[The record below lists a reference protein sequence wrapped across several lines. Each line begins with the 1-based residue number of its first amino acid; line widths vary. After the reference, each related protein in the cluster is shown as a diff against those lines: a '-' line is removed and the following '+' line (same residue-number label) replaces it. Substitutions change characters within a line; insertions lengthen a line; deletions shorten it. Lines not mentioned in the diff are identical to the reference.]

1 MKQVELEKKLI
12 AVARANPPSD
22 HVPPGFSKRVMALI
36 SARPVSDLWAVWA
49 RGLWYAAAPCVAIMI
64 MFSAWAFFHA
74 PQHNNQTQAPS
85 IDLAQ
90 QLDNTLLAAV
100 DQNNQTSDSGW

>member
-1 MKQVELEKKLI
+1 MSRMNLVDLEKKLI

-22 HVPPGFSKRVMALI
+22 RVPPTFEKRIMALI
-36 SARPVSDLWAVWA
+36 MGRPVNDLWAAWA
-49 RGLWYAAAPCVAIMI
+49 RGLWYAAAPCVAIMLL
-64 MFSAWAFFHA
+64 FSAWAFVQS
-74 PQHNNQTQAPS
+74 PKQNQSPT

-100 DQNNQTSDSGW
+100 DQNNDSSR

>member
-1 MKQVELEKKLI
+1 MKLVDLEQKLI

-22 HVPPGFSKRVMALI
+22 RVPLNFEKRILALI
-36 SARPVSDLWAVWA
+36 AGRPVHDLWAVWA
-49 RGLWYAAAPCVAIMI
+49 KALWYAAGPCVAIMLL
-64 MFSAWAFFHA
+64 FSGWAFVESSK
-74 PQHNNQTQAPS
+74 QNQNPA

-100 DQNNQTSDSGW
+100 DQSNDSNR

>member
-1 MKQVELEKKLI
+1 MKLDELEKKLI

-22 HVPPGFSKRVMALI
+22 RVPPSFEKRVMALI
-36 SARPVSDLWAVWA
+36 SARPIYDLWAAWA
-49 RGLWYAAAPCVAIMI
+49 KGLWYAAAPCVAVMLL
-64 MFSAWAFFHA
+64 FTAFAFFQSPH
-74 PQHNNQTQAPS
+74 QTPS

-100 DQNNQTSDSGW
+100 DQNNDSSW

>member
-1 MKQVELEKKLI
+1 MSCMKLADLEKKLI

-22 HVPPGFSKRVMALI
+22 HVPLNFEKRIMALI
-36 SARPVSDLWAVWA
+36 AGRPVHDLWAAWA

-64 MFSAWAFFHA
+64 LFSAWAFVESSK
-74 PQHNNQTQAPS
+74 NNQTPTV
-85 IDLAQ
+85 DLAQ

-100 DQNNQTSDSGW
+100 DQSNDSNR

>member
-1 MKQVELEKKLI
+1 MKLVELEKKLI

-22 HVPPGFSKRVMALI
+22 HVPVAFEKRIMALI
-36 SARPVSDLWAVWA
+36 SARPVYDLWAAWA
-49 RGLWYAAAPCVAIMI
+49 KSLWYAAAPCVGIMLLL
-64 MFSAWAFFHA
+64 SAWTFFRPVH
-74 PQHNNQTQAPS
+74 QDPS

-100 DQNNQTSDSGW
+100 DQNNDSTW

>member
-1 MKQVELEKKLI
+1 MNLAELQKKLI

-22 HVPPGFSKRVMALI
+22 RVPPSFEKRIMALI
-36 SARPVSDLWAVWA
+36 SSRPVLDVWA
-49 RGLWYAAAPCVAIMI
+49 AWAKGLWFAAAPCVAVMV
-64 MFSAWAFFHA
+64 MFSAWAFFRV
-74 PQHNNQTQAPS
+74 PEQKNPS

-100 DQNNQTSDSGW
+100 DQNNNDSAW

>member
-1 MKQVELEKKLI
+1 MSRMKLAELEKKLI

-22 HVPPGFSKRVMALI
+22 RVPPTFEKRVMALI
-36 SARPVSDLWAVWA
+36 TGRPVHDLWAVWA
-49 RGLWYAAAPCVAIMI
+49 RGLWYAAAPCVAIMLL
-64 MFSAWAFFHA
+64 FSGWAFIA
-74 PQHNNQTQAPS
+74 SSKQNNPPT

-100 DQNNQTSDSGW
+100 DQSNDPNR

>member
-1 MKQVELEKKLI
+1 MSRMNLVDLERKLI

-22 HVPPGFSKRVMALI
+22 RVPPTFERRIMALI
-36 SARPVSDLWAVWA
+36 TGRPVNDLWAAWA
-49 RGLWYAAAPCVAIMI
+49 RSLWYAAAPCVAIMLL
-64 MFSAWAFFHA
+64 FSAWAFVKA
-74 PQHNNQTQAPS
+74 PKQNQSPT

-100 DQNNQTSDSGW
+100 DQNNDSSR

>member
-1 MKQVELEKKLI
+1 MSRMKLDDLQRKLI

-22 HVPPGFSKRVMALI
+22 RVPPTFEKRIMALI
-36 SARPVSDLWAVWA
+36 AGRPVHDLWAAWA
-49 RGLWYAAAPCVAIMI
+49 KGLWYAAAPCVAIMLL
-64 MFSAWAFFHA
+64 FTTWAFVESS
-74 PQHNNQTQAPS
+74 QRDQTPT

-100 DQNNQTSDSGW
+100 DQSNDSNR

>member
-1 MKQVELEKKLI
+1 MSRMKPVELEKKLI

-22 HVPPGFSKRVMALI
+22 RVPLNFEKRIMALI
-36 SARPVSDLWAVWA
+36 ASGPVHDLWAAWA
-49 RGLWYAAAPCVAIMI
+49 RGLWYAAAPCVAIMLL
-64 MFSAWAFFHA
+64 FAGWAFVESSKQKPA
-74 PQHNNQTQAPS
+74 PT

-100 DQNNQTSDSGW
+100 DQSNDPNR

>member
-1 MKQVELEKKLI
+1 MKQVELAKKLI

-22 HVPPGFSKRVMALI
+22 HVPVGFSRRVMALI
-36 SARPVSDLWAVWA
+36 SARPVYDLWAVWA

-74 PQHNNQTQAPS
+74 PQHNQAQTPS

-90 QLDNTLLAAV
+90 QLNSTLLAAV

>member
-1 MKQVELEKKLI
+1 MKLFDLQKKLI

-22 HVPPGFSKRVMALI
+22 RVPLAFEKRIMALI
-36 SARPVSDLWAVWA
+36 MGRPVQDIWAAWA
-49 RGLWYAAAPCVAIMI
+49 KVLWYAAAPCVAVMLL
-64 MFSAWAFFHA
+64 FSGWAHIESSKKNET
-74 PQHNNQTQAPS
+74 PT

-100 DQNNQTSDSGW
+100 DQSNDTAR

>member
-1 MKQVELEKKLI
+1 MKLAELEKKLI

-22 HVPPGFSKRVMALI
+22 RVPMSFEKRIMALI
-36 SARPVSDLWAVWA
+36 SARPVHDLWAAWA
-49 RGLWYAAAPCVAIMI
+49 RGLWYAAAPCVAVMLL
-64 MFSAWAFFHA
+64 FSAWAFIQ
-74 PQHNNQTQAPS
+74 PPKQNPS

-100 DQNNQTSDSGW
+100 DQNNDSSW

>member
-1 MKQVELEKKLI
+1 MKLADLEKKLI

-22 HVPPGFSKRVMALI
+22 RVPPSFEKRIMALL
-36 SARPVSDLWAVWA
+36 SARPVYDLWAAWA
-49 RGLWYAAAPCVAIMI
+49 RGLWYAAAPCVAVMLL
-64 MFSAWAFFHA
+64 FSAWAFFES
-74 PQHNNQTQAPS
+74 PKQQIPS

-100 DQNNQTSDSGW
+100 DQNSDSSW